1 MEKDRE
7 IEIENRLTDSERRHK
22 VSEKRIDKIENNQ
35 EALMEMSKNIAIIA
49 EQNKYQTEAIKDVKE
64 DLGSFKKEVKQDMS
78 SLKKDFDDIK
88 DKPSKENSD
97 KWEKFKWLIVASITT
112 GIVGFIL
119 GKVLNLA

>member
-1 MEKDRE
+1 MDKERE
-7 IEIENRLTDSERRHK
+7 LEIENRLTDSERRHK

-78 SLKKDFDDIK
+78 SIKKDFDDIK
-88 DKPSKENSD
+88 IKPSKENSD
-97 KWEKFKWLIVASITT
+97 KWEKFKWLIVGCVTT
-112 GIVGFIL
+112 GIISFIL
-119 GKVLNLA
+119 GKILI